1 MKTLFETIC
10 LWIGTLLVGFAFY
23 MANSLIA
30 AILLYY
36 AWPIVV
42 PAIFTTGIVAPTI
55 DFSIALVLGMLICLN
70 NIHISK

>member
-1 MKTLFETIC
+1 MKTFFETFC

-30 AILLYY
+30 AMLIYY
-36 AWPIVV
+36 AWPIIV
-42 PAIFTTGIVAPTI
+42 PAIFTTGIIAPTI
-55 DFSIALVLGMLICLN
+55 DFSIALMLGMLICLN

>member
-1 MKTLFETIC
+1 MKTFFETIC

-30 AILLYY
+30 AMLIYY

-42 PAIFTTGIVAPTI
+42 PAIFTTGIIAPTI
-55 DFSIALVLGMLICLN
+55 DFSIALMLGMLICLN